1 MIARLKAERFPR
13 VAMAAITSSSPHITH
28 LKWGQIEVE
37 GQRYK
42 DAKLFPGGS
51 REWDWRE
58 TGTHHQPGIQPADV
72 SELLEK
78 GAKVLI
84 LSQGMWNRLQVCPQT
99 IQMLKEQG
107 IEVHILQTE
116 LAAKLYNN
124 LRETYPVGGLF
135 HSTC

>member
-1 MIARLKAERFPR
+1 MIARLKTERFGAI
-13 VAMAAITSSSPHITH
+13 AMTTIKSSSPAITH

-42 DAKLFPGGS
+42 DVKLFPGGS

-58 TGTHHQPGIQPADV
+58 TGTHHRPGIQLADV

-78 GAKVLI
+78 GAQVLV
-84 LSQGMWNRLQVCPQT
+84 LSQGMWNRLHVCPQT
-99 IQMLKEQG
+99 LQMLKDKG

-116 LAAKLYNN
+116 LAAKLYNQ

>member
-1 MIARLKAERFPR
+1 
-13 VAMAAITSSSPHITH
+13 MADRTMSSPRITH

-58 TGTHHQPGIQPADV
+58 TGTRHRPGIQPGDV
-72 SELLEK
+72 TELLEK

-84 LSQGMWNRLQVCPQT
+84 LSQGMWKRLEVSQAT
-99 IQMLKEQG
+99 LGMLKEKG

-116 LAAKLYNN
+116 LAVKLYNK
-124 LRETYPVGGLF
+124 LRETESVGGLF

>member
-1 MIARLKAERFPR
+1 
-13 VAMAAITSSSPHITH
+13 MAAMTSSSPPITN
-28 LKWGQIEVE
+28 LRWGQIEVE

-51 REWDWRE
+51 REWNWRE
-58 TGTHHQPGIQPADV
+58 TGTQHRPGIQPADV

-99 IQMLKEQG
+99 LQMLKDQG